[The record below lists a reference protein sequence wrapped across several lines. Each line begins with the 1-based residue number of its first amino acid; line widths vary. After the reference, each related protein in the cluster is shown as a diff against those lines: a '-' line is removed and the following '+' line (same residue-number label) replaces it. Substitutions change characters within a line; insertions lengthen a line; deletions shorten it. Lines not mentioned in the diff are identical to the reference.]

1 MILFSVEEEWLV
13 FLAFY
18 NKKKKEINIYIYT
31 SNNDKDSK
39 KVSVDKHKKKDCQI
53 VDDKPT
59 YIFILMIEKMRQTTI
74 FLSNPTIMMNA
85 VMGW

>member
-1 MILFSVEEEWLV
+1 MILFSVEEWLV

-39 KVSVDKHKKKDCQI
+39 KVSVDKHKK
-53 VDDKPT
+53 
-59 YIFILMIEKMRQTTI
+59 R
-74 FLSNPTIMMNA
+74 LSNC
-85 VMGW
+85 